1 MAAKKKEIQGLP
13 LAALGVTAAP
23 LMKVKTYEAP
33 PGRKAGIKVASV
45 DELVAKL
52 HNEAKVI

>member
-1 MAAKKKEIQGLP
+1 MS
-13 LAALGVTAAP
+13 LADLGVAAAP

-33 PGRKAGIKVASV
+33 PGRKAVIKVASV
-45 DELVAKL
+45 EELVAKL